1 MSESTTE
8 RYEERVAYAPL
19 MIFEHDDKPGYYSL
33 LLTDSHMV
41 DVSGPFEAA
50 GYEGHGYDWNGV
62 AQQAAREAGVHGR
75 FSTDPE
81 AGMFAAYGMD
91 LEALQTVAAALQA
104 AHADPVR
111 LAALIAAGDPNDFD

>member
-1 MSESTTE
+1 MSEP
-8 RYEERVAYAPL
+8 YEERVAYAPVI
-19 MIFEHDDKPGYYSL
+19 IFEHDDKRGYYSL

-41 DVSGPFEAA
+41 DVMGPFEAA

-81 AGMFAAYGMD
+81 AGMFAAYGTD
-91 LEALQTVAAALQA
+91 LEALQVVAAALSE
-104 AHADPVR
+104 AHANPDK